1 MTPELQAEALEKAE
15 QYATSF
21 AKSAVSEYKEVPKES
36 TAELTK
42 NIVRDTVL
50 NSITNIFT
58 DLNVAEEYGYDQKE
72 HEQALDAAYQQF
84 QALSAGAQ
92 ADAREEATGN
102 TSRYLEVRDN
112 GVSQDAYLA
121 ASREVENVQGTG
133 KVNKDTGEANVRD
146 IDKREA
152 VANTYGLTESQIDTI
167 MRAYMP
173 DYDPEAE
180 SKEYTEVK
188 YDYIRQVLGLTPAE
202 YAETYRAHLDNSKK
216 ADKIAAMMEMGFS
229 RETATKLYKIY
240 QGDATTKQQMLDWYG
255 Q

>member
-1 MTPELQAEALEKAE
+1 M
-15 QYATSF
+15 SD
-21 AKSAVSEYKEVPKES
+21 KEVPKES
-36 TAELTK
+36 TAELTN

-58 DLNVAEEYGYDQKE
+58 DLNVAEEYGYDQQE
-72 HEQALDAAYQQF
+72 HEAALDAAYQQF
-84 QALSAGAQ
+84 QALSADAQ

-121 ASREVENVQGTG
+121 ASREVENGQGTG

-152 VANTYGLTESQIDTI
+152 VANTDGLTESEIDTI
-167 MRAYMP
+167 MRAFMP

-180 SKEYTEVK
+180 SKNYTEVK
-188 YDYIRQVLGLTPAE
+188 YDYIRQVLGLTPDE
-202 YAETYRAHLDNSKK
+202 YTQTYRVSLDYDKK
-216 ADKIAAMMEMGFS
+216 TDQINEMVELGYS
-229 RETATKLYKIY
+229 RQVAEKLYKIY
-240 QGDATTKQQMLDWYG
+240 NGDKGMKKTMLDWYG